1 LQLLEWE
8 NPVGGYGGSDTLLG
22 PEETDFLRIGRIT
35 AVSVPGFPVPGR
47 RVGCRSCSASGVRR
61 VLVVCLLMPQ
71 AGSSFCHIA
80 SVLGCLSFGGW
91 LGVVG
96 LVAGLWWLLFVV

>member
-1 LQLLEWE
+1 
-8 NPVGGYGGSDTLLG
+8 VGSDTLLG
-22 PEETDFLRIGRIT
+22 PEETDLESRPSRF
-35 AVSVPGFPVPGR
+35 
-47 RVGCRSCSASGVRR
+47 SGVA
-61 VLVVCLLMPQ
+61 LMPPRVCVVVVVSW

-80 SVLGCLSFGGW
+80 SVLGCLSFEGW

>member
-22 PEETDFLRIGRIT
+22 PEETDLESRPSRF
-35 AVSVPGFPVPGR
+35 
-47 RVGCRSCSASGVRR
+47 SGVA
-61 VLVVCLLMPQ
+61 LMPPRVCVVVVVSW

-80 SVLGCLSFGGW
+80 SAHLLLGW
-91 LGVVG
+91 VVG